1 MIADYP
7 EVSLNTS
14 QKLMQKE
21 MKKIYLHNLKA
32 NIPFTILKSAKK
44 SDYFD
49 MHILT
54 LI

>member
-7 EVSLNTS
+7 EVSLDTNH
-14 QKLMQKE
+14 KLMQKE
-21 MKKIYLHNLKA
+21 KKKIYLHDLKV

-44 SDYFD
+44 SDCFD
-49 MHILT
+49 IHILT